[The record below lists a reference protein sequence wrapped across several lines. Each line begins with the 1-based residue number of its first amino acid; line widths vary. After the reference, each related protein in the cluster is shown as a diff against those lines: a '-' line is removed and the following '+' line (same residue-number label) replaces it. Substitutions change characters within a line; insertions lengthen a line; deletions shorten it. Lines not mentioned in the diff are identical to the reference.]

1 MIHTSRNTTRGK
13 KNDEDREE
21 DEGREKKKK
30 DEREKDRDVEKD
42 RDRENEEQ
50 KGEEEDEDDCNFGD
64 AKPDPHFEVYD
75 MRIFLTKYLFF
86 LYFLSRTLYY
96 LHIHQIYWCNV
107 PSKETNP
114 DLEDFSR
121 NTRFTSQYFFFI
133 LNKFGA
139 WKEWIEISHVSQK
152 KGQ

>member
-50 KGEEEDEDDCNFGD
+50 KGE
-64 AKPDPHFEVYD
+64 
-75 MRIFLTKYLFF
+75 
-86 LYFLSRTLYY
+86 
-96 LHIHQIYWCNV
+96 
-107 PSKETNP
+107 
-114 DLEDFSR
+114 DFSR

>member
-96 LHIHQIYWCNV
+96 LHISINLCFFM
-107 PSKETNP
+107 K
-114 DLEDFSR
+114 LSR
-121 NTRFTSQYFFFI
+121 PAPPNLLVQCSIKRDKSGFGRFFPKYTLYLSVFLFYF
-133 LNKFGA
+133 K
-139 WKEWIEISHVSQK
+139 
-152 KGQ
+152 